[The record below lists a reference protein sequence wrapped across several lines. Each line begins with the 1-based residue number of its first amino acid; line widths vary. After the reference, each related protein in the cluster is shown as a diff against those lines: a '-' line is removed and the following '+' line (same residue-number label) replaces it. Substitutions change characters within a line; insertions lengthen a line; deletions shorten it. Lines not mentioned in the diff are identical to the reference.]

1 MQIVRKYRI
10 PALSCAL
17 AVLLCELIAR
27 PFADMGIC
35 DDGPYILMAQNLART
50 GHVVYNGWGA
60 PMLSWQLYLGA
71 ALIKLFGF
79 SFTTVRCSTLLVA
92 IVMAFVLQRTLVR
105 AGISEGNATIGTL
118 TLVLSPLYLML
129 SVTYM
134 SDIFGLFAIV
144 LCLYTCLRALQSSSD
159 RSAIL
164 WLCFAVVTNALVGT
178 SRQIAWLGILVMVP
192 CALWLLRSRR
202 RVFLTGA
209 AANLAGVLFIL
220 ACMRWLKH
228 QPYSIPEQL
237 FPSAFSVSRSF
248 LELLHTFLDVP
259 FLLLPVMVLFIPEIR
274 KSRPRV
280 LIALL
285 LGYLLVGV
293 HPHHPHDVFLL
304 EPTQGNWV
312 TVYGL
317 FSPLTHGT
325 PPIFLHPGVQVLL
338 TIASFGGLAG
348 LIASLVRTRRTQ
360 LTVGSS
366 SGTTWKQIYVLLAP
380 FTVAYTLLLVPRSS
394 EEFGVLDRY
403 ALALL
408 VVALLC
414 MVRYYQDRIRPQLP
428 FAAFILIAI
437 MAAYGTV
444 ATHNTFALYRA
455 RVALAAEIQSTGVPD
470 TSVDNGWEYNFDVEL
485 RHASHINFPTIVVPP
500 GTYVPTPPPSLP
512 ADCQMWWYDYTP
524 HIRPLYGASFDPNAC
539 YGPAPFAPV
548 HYSRWPGL
556 APGTLY
562 LVRYTDPSAH

>member
-35 DDGPYILMAQNLART
+35 DDGPYILMAQNLAKT

-348 LIASLVRTRRTQ
+348 LIAALARTRRTHP
-360 LTVGSS
+360 TVVSS
-366 SGTTWKQIYVLLAP
+366 TATTWKQIYVLLAP

-485 RHASHINFPTIVVPP
+485 RHASHINFPTIVVPS
-500 GTYVPTPPPSLP
+500 GTYAPTPPPSLP

-556 APGTLY
+556 TPGSLY